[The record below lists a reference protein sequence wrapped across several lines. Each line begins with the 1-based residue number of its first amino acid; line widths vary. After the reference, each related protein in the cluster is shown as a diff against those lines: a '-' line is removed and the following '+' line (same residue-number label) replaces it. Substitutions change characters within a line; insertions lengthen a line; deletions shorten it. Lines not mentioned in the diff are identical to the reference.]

1 MNYFTR
7 GGQIFIHQVLMW
19 TQVVMKLT
27 VFFLL
32 LYVALVV
39 GTFWHKTSHFEHS
52 LAWQYWL
59 TQSFSS
65 NHAMVVV
72 EWYQGN
78 TYSLRADEFLANQSV
93 QYVVKGVKHKFV
105 IQVRKIA
112 IWMVGLYFVAICL
125 LILKGFTQSRRK
137 FLRGSKLIS
146 PEALTRHLQLRFKA
160 SRITLGGVPLVK
172 ETRRKH
178 ILLIGATGSGKTQ
191 GILELLKGFRDEG
204 YKVIILDPE
213 CTAVKYFYRN
223 THDIIINP
231 MDARAKPW
239 HFWSDARNES
249 QLEYIAASLVPEPK
263 SGADPFWHQAARVL
277 FLETAKV
284 VMRERSKYQG
294 DVNGK
299 PGVKRL
305 LSLLTTANLKVLEEA
320 LKGTVAESL
329 VSSDAEK
336 LALSVKSTL
345 SAYMRCLE
353 LLEDKDLGF
362 SIREWVHDKNDA
374 WLFITSRE
382 DMHET
387 FKPLLSVILDV
398 VSNELLT
405 LDENPSRK
413 IAVVIDEEASLNPS
427 RSLQEVRAR
436 GSKRGIQVISGYQTT
451 AQAVALSNSA
461 SAQALSSMYGTRVY
475 FMCNDADSA
484 RQASR
489 DLGQQEIIENNE
501 QISFGANTIRDGVS
515 LSQQRRVV
523 DLVMP
528 EQIMNLKPLNA
539 YLRLSGNYPITQIK
553 VAISPFN
560 PIADGFVTKHLAIP
574 TTELLK
580 KDKDQGP
587 THDNKENIETVPEN
601 NSDHTATPLNQN
613 EKEKRIERFSTSKA
627 NIDRGK

>member
-1 MNYFTR
+1 MSYFTR
-7 GGQIFIHQVLMW
+7 GGQIYIQQILMW
-19 TQVVMKLT
+19 AHVIIKLS
-27 VFFLL
+27 VFFML
-32 LYVALVV
+32 LYIVV
-39 GTFWHKTSHFEHS
+39 LGITFWHKTSHFERS
-52 LAWQYWL
+52 LAGQYWL
-59 TQSFSS
+59 TQSFASKDS
-65 NHAMVVV
+65 NVVI

-78 TYSLRADEFLANQSV
+78 TYSLRADAFLANQSV
-93 QYVVKGVKHKFV
+93 QHVVTGIKHKFV
-105 IQVRKIA
+105 IQSRKIA
-112 IWMVGLYFVAICL
+112 LWMFGLYFLTIGL
-125 LILKGFTQSRRK
+125 LTLKGFTQSQRK

-204 YKVIILDPE
+204 YKVMVLDPE
-213 CTAVKYFYRN
+213 CTAVKYFYRHN
-223 THDIIINP
+223 HDIIINP

-263 SGADPFWHQAARVL
+263 SGTDPFWFHAARVL

-284 VMRERSKYQG
+284 VLRERSKHEG
-294 DVNGK
+294 KVHEK

-305 LSLLTTANLKVLEEA
+305 LSLLTTADLKVLEEA

-345 SAYMRCLE
+345 SAYLRCLE
-353 LLEDKDLGF
+353 LLDDRDCGF

-387 FKPLLSVILDV
+387 FKPLLSVMLDV
-398 VSNELLT
+398 VANEMLT
-405 LDENPSRK
+405 LDEHPSRK

-451 AQAVALSNSA
+451 AQAVALSNIA

-539 YLRLSGNYPITQIK
+539 YLRLSGDYPITQIK
-553 VAISPFN
+553 VAISSFN
-560 PIADGFVTKHLAIP
+560 PITEGFIAKHLVIP
-574 TTELLK
+574 TPVLLNKNKDHDLPKDEQKNYQTITEN
-580 KDKDQGP
+580 
-587 THDNKENIETVPEN
+587 DNTSVAIL
-601 NSDHTATPLNQN
+601 DNQN
-613 EKEKRIERFSTSKA
+613 KKKRIERFASSKT
-627 NIDRGK
+627 NKGRGK